1 MRLTRRVIFLF
12 AFAVAAGAVFGFS
25 TPRAGAGSEDSAT
38 AYART
43 YPMRFVNVASTHV
56 KKGLPFFVSDM
67 DGDGNDDL
75 LLNRENSVSWC
86 RLHGS
91 TMTLVRECSF
101 EGRGSAQMVADVDG
115 DGRPEFFVFR
125 ESPKGWMFSCHDW
138 FSQDGPSV
146 PVYTVGPFYP
156 RSVEGGNPSKKTR
169 FFGSFACPG
178 GCRRMILVGSNP
190 NSREGDRRSLL
201 AYDGETGRELWRF
214 DFGPLSSELLCDC
227 FGSSTPRIV
236 LTTIANGNGLSANGT
251 NDFECYLFCLDQRTG
266 DLLWRK
272 KLGGMGARAY
282 VASFDVNAD
291 GRNELCVA
299 RYLPEKDS
307 VLVADPHAWNV
318 ATFDAEG
325 TLLAGVQL
333 PVRPGPLMV
342 TDIDGDSSPELLVD
356 AIGGKL
362 LFLERDLAI
371 QRVMDPPPSR
381 TAQSADILCVRDL
394 VGNRE
399 PEIVSS
405 MDREIVVRD
414 RKGGV
419 IARSSYQFKPFV
431 DFLRCG
437 GRDYVAAAHGD
448 TLDIMKLQPLP
459 LVTRLRAHSR
469 RLMIGTAAAVFI
481 AVLVMM
487 QGRLFLRWWRE
498 KRMTF
503 EEEQNEL
510 LTAMSAFGHGG
521 SSLRVLDRLRF
532 QLKNWGRIRTDGVA
546 KEELFARLHQTYRET
561 VVPELERIVMLAR
574 KAHAPEGSWSTLL
587 AEAKRADGEIV
598 EILAS
603 GSEGARQEAHI
614 AKGLEALD
622 GVDES
627 IAAIRSH
634 LRAVFRTPVAE
645 ALDRLLAR
653 FRYEQGDGGV
663 SFALAPEAAS
673 AGAVFMSPL
682 SFDKVFE
689 QLLSNAVRAT
699 DGRAGAAVAVAIQTE
714 GNYCQ
719 IDVRDNGCGIA
730 REHWDHIFD
739 RHFSSKPEGGGFGLY
754 YAREELA
761 KFGGKIFV
769 ADSVVGSGT
778 TIRAVLRKSERAGA
792 A

>member
-1 MRLTRRVIFLF
+1 MRLTRRVIFLSS
-12 AFAVAAGAVFGFS
+12 FAVAAVALSGFS
-25 TPRAGAGSEDSAT
+25 VTRADVGKGDSAT

-43 YPMRFVNVASTHV
+43 YPLRFVDVASTQV
-56 KKGLPFFVSDM
+56 KRGFPYFVCDV
-67 DGDGNDDL
+67 DGDGDDDL
-75 LLNRENSVSWC
+75 ILNGASSILWC
-86 RLHGS
+86 RLHAD
-91 TMTLVRECSF
+91 TIALVREHSF
-101 EGRGSAQMVADVDG
+101 EGRGSVQMVADVNG
-115 DGRPEFFVFR
+115 DGRPEFFMFR
-125 ESPKGWMFSCHDW
+125 ETSKGWMLSCHDW
-138 FSQDGPSV
+138 FSKDGPSV
-146 PVYTVGPFYP
+146 PVYTVGPLYS
-156 RSVEGGNPSKKTR
+156 RTIEGGDPSRKTM
-169 FFGSFACPG
+169 FFGSFACPA

-190 NSREGDRRSLL
+190 NKKEGDRRSLH

-214 DFGPLSSELLCDC
+214 DYAPLSSELICDR
-227 FGSSTPRIV
+227 FGASTPRIV
-236 LTTIANGNGLSANGT
+236 LTTIANGTGISVNGAS
-251 NDFECYLFCLDQRTG
+251 DIECYLFCLDQRTG
-266 DLLWRK
+266 DLLWKK
-272 KLGGMGARAY
+272 KLGGIGARTHI
-282 VASFDVNAD
+282 ASCDLNKD
-291 GRNELCVA
+291 GRNELCVT
-299 RYLPEKDS
+299 RSLPEKDS
-307 VLVADPHAWNV
+307 VFAADPRAWNV
-318 ATFDAEG
+318 AAFNAEG
-325 TLLAGVQL
+325 ELLAEAQL
-333 PVRPGPLMV
+333 PVRTGPIMA
-342 TDIDGDSSPELLVD
+342 TDIDGDSSPEVLVD
-356 AIGGKL
+356 AVGGKL
-362 LFLERDLAI
+362 LFLDRNLAIERVIDLPRLHASQSARIFAVRDLAG
-371 QRVMDPPPSR
+371 DGKPE
-381 TAQSADILCVRDL
+381 ILCWLDEAL
-394 VGNRE
+394 
-399 PEIVSS
+399 
-405 MDREIVVRD
+405 VVRD
-414 RKGGV
+414 CEGT
-419 IARSSYQFKPFV
+419 ILARRSYKYEPKV
-431 DFLRCG
+431 ELIRSK
-437 GRDYVAAAHGD
+437 GRDYVAATHGD
-448 TLDIMKLQPLP
+448 TLDVMIVQPLP
-459 LVTRLRAHSR
+459 LETRLKAHSR
-469 RLMIGTAAAVFI
+469 RLAIGAGVAMLISA
-481 AVLVMM
+481 LVVM
-487 QGRLFLRWWRE
+487 QARFLRRWWRE

-503 EEEQNEL
+503 EEERNEL

-598 EILAS
+598 GILAS
-603 GSEGARQEAHI
+603 GSEAARQEAHI

-627 IAAIRSH
+627 IAGIRSH

-699 DGRAGAAVAVAIQTE
+699 DGRAGAEVAVAIQTE

-719 IDVRDNGCGIA
+719 IDVRDNGCGIG

-778 TIRAVLRKSERAGA
+778 TIRAVLRKSEKAGA